1 MTSPFPRYLLL
12 LAAGL
17 FACLLAQAQQDTAR
31 NRRPGFSAESLFA
44 DSGKLTTGDY
54 MMHIEDAYQ
63 AFNHVTGMGRV
74 RHEMLDVRTQLNECD
89 SALRV
94 VSRVVTT
101 DGNTLDIRNLQM
113 FSILLKNVQN
123 EVLEYEQE
131 INEANKEL
139 LALKEELRGMMR
151 DTTLRQLI
159 HDSVA
164 RKPFMEQLRG
174 LRGKRRGADSI
185 LKASLTYMNQLKMQA
200 SALLITSSELNNKVE
215 ERLRMTGIKSF
226 SKEVPFLWESG
237 KAAKAAAA
245 IKAQVSGSYVNDEK
259 KAVKYYLKEVGGKRL
274 LLLLF
279 GAVFFW
285 WITYNL
291 KVIRKAGMAH
301 TLKHYQIH
309 FLAMQPLAGAF
320 ALMFSIA
327 PLFDMNAPAAYVESM
342 QFFLL
347 IALTFIFYK
356 QWPRERFKTWISV
369 VLLFVLFAWVGHTV
383 APTLMRRYTFILLN
397 GASMFAW
404 VIFLRKLPEQTG
416 LKRFIKTALV
426 INLLLNTLAI
436 IFNAYGRVSLSHVF
450 ATTAIF
456 SFTQAL
462 GLSVC
467 YKVVTEAILL
477 QVHGT
482 RVRQGIQKGF
492 DNTVVTAG
500 FQKPLLAVVVVIWLI
515 GFTTNMNMYTPLFQ
529 ALSRFLAVPRS
540 IGSVSFTFG
549 SVALFCIIIMLA
561 HMLQRYIGYFMGAVD
576 DEDEEGAK
584 GQRSRLLITKLV
596 LITAG
601 YLLAVA
607 ASGLPVDKITI
618 VLGALGVGI
627 GMGLQNIVNNFVSGI
642 ILIFD
647 RPLQI
652 GDSVDIGSKSG
663 KVKEIGL
670 RSSTLFTADG
680 AEVIIPNG
688 DILSQQITNWTFSN
702 NYKRLDLSVTIAG
715 AGDKEQLEKLI
726 ADALMTSPFVLQQKQ
741 PVVLFEKMKGNE
753 MSLKVYFWCTDVQKA
768 ELAKS
773 SAHFLL
779 YQAVTAAGLEL
790 K

>member
-1 MTSPFPRYLLL
+1 MTYPFLRYLLL
-12 LAAGL
+12 LAVGL
-17 FACLLAQAQQDTAR
+17 FACSIAQAQQDTSRFRR
-31 NRRPGFSAESLFA
+31 NGFAAESIFA
-44 DSGKLTTGDY
+44 DSGKLTSGDY

-63 AFNHVTGMGRV
+63 AFNHVMGMGKL
-74 RHEMLDVRTQLNECD
+74 RHEIYELKDQLNDSD

-94 VSRVVTT
+94 VGRVVNTV
-101 DGNTLDIRNLQM
+101 GNTLDVRNLQM
-113 FSILLKNVQN
+113 FSILLKNVQADI
-123 EVLEYEQE
+123 LESEQE
-131 INEANKEL
+131 ITAAGKEMEV
-139 LALKEELRGMMR
+139 LKEELRKLMR
-151 DTTLRQLI
+151 DTTLRKLVR
-159 HDSVA
+159 DSVA
-164 RKPFMEQLRG
+164 RLPFLEQLRG
-174 LRGKRRGADSI
+174 LRSKRRGADSV
-185 LKASLTYMNQLKMQA
+185 LKASLTYINQLKMQT
-200 SALLITSSELNNKVE
+200 SALQITCSELSNKVE

-245 IKAQVSGSYVNDEK
+245 IKARTSATQTGDEK
-259 KAVKYYLKEVGGKRL
+259 KALSYYLKEVGGKRL

-279 GAVFFW
+279 GAFFFW

-291 KVIRKAGMAH
+291 RVIRKNGMAH
-301 TLKHYQIH
+301 TLKHYHIYY
-309 FLAMQPLAGAF
+309 LAMQPIAAAF
-320 ALMFSIA
+320 VLMFSIA

-347 IALTFIFYK
+347 IALTFIFYR
-356 QWPRERFKTWISV
+356 QWPRPLFKTWLSV
-369 VLLFVLFAWVGHTV
+369 VVLFVLFAWVGHTTT
-383 APTLMRRYTFILLN
+383 PTLLRRYTFIVLC
-397 GASMFAW
+397 GASIAAW
-404 VIFLRKLPEQTG
+404 LVFLKRLPEQTA

-426 INLLLNTLAI
+426 INLLLNALAI
-436 IFNAYGRVSLSHVF
+436 LFNAYGRVTLSHVF

-462 GLSVC
+462 GLSACFTVL
-467 YKVVTEAILL
+467 TEGILL
-477 QVHGT
+477 QVHGS

-492 DNTVVTAG
+492 DGAVVTAG
-500 FQKPLLAVVVVIWLI
+500 FQKPLMAMTVLVWMI
-515 GFTTNMNMYTPLFQ
+515 GFTTNMNMYAPLSQ
-529 ALSRFLAVPRS
+529 GIGRFLATTRS
-540 IGSVSFTFG
+540 IGSVTFSFG
-549 SVALFCIIIMLA
+549 SVVLFFLIIMLA

-576 DEDEEGAK
+576 DEEEEGAK

-652 GDSVDIGSKSG
+652 GDSVDIGTKSG

-702 NYKRLDLSVTIAG
+702 NYKRLDLSLTIAG
-715 AGDKEQLEKLI
+715 TDDKERLEKLI
-726 ADALMTSPFVLQQKQ
+726 ADAVTTSPFTLQQKT
-741 PVVLFEKMKGNE
+741 PVVLFEKMKSGE
-753 MSLKVYFWCTDVQKA
+753 MSLKVYFWCAEVQKA

-779 YQAVTAAGLEL
+779 YQAVSAQGLEL

>member
-1 MTSPFPRYLLL
+1 MTYPLSRYLLL
-12 LAAGL
+12 LSV
-17 FACLLAQAQQDTAR
+17 CLLAFVTVQAQQDTGHFRR
-31 NRRPGFSAESLFA
+31 NGFSAESIFA

-63 AFNHVTGMGRV
+63 AFNHVMGMGRL
-74 RHEMLDVRTQLNECD
+74 RHEIQELKGRLNESD

-101 DGNTLDIRNLQM
+101 DGNTLDVRNLQM
-113 FSILLKNVQN
+113 FSILLKNVQAD
-123 EVLEYEQE
+123 VLEYEQD
-131 INEANKEL
+131 ITSAGKEME
-139 LALKEELRGMMR
+139 ALKEELRKLMR
-151 DTTLRQLI
+151 DTTLRQLVR
-159 HDSVA
+159 DSVA
-164 RKPFMEQLRG
+164 RRPFMEQLRG
-174 LRGKRRGADSI
+174 LRAKRRGADSV
-185 LKASLTYMNQLKMQA
+185 LKASLTFINQLKMQT
-200 SALLITSSELNNKVE
+200 SALQISCSELSAKVE
-215 ERLRMTGIKSF
+215 ERLRMTGIQSF

-245 IKAQVSGSYVNDEK
+245 IKAKASASLAGDEK
-259 KAVKYYLKEVGGKRL
+259 KAISYYLKEVGGKRL

-291 KVIRKAGMAH
+291 RAIRKAGMAH
-301 TLKHYQIH
+301 TLKHYHIYY
-309 FLAMQPLAGAF
+309 LATQPIAASF

-347 IALTFIFYK
+347 IALTFIFYR
-356 QWPRERFKTWISV
+356 QWPRELFKTWLAV
-369 VLLFVLFAWVGHTV
+369 VLLFVLFAWVGHTTT
-383 APTLMRRYTFILLN
+383 PTLLRRYTFIVLC
-397 GASMFAW
+397 GASVAAW
-404 VIFLRKLPEQTG
+404 LVFFKKLPEQTA
-416 LKRFIKTALV
+416 LKRFVKTALV

-436 IFNAYGRVSLSHVF
+436 VFNAYGRVTLSHAY

-467 YKVVTEAILL
+467 FTVLTESILL
-477 QVHGT
+477 QVHGS
-482 RVRQGIQKGF
+482 RVRQGVQKAF
-492 DNTVVTAG
+492 DGSVVTAG
-500 FQKPLLAVVVVIWLI
+500 FQKPLMAMTVLVWMI
-515 GFTTNMNMYTPLFQ
+515 GFTTNMNMYTPL
-529 ALSRFLAVPRS
+529 SHGIGRFLSTPRS
-540 IGSVSFTFG
+540 IGSVSFSFG
-549 SVALFCIIIMLA
+549 SVVLFFLIIMLA

-576 DEDEEGAK
+576 DEEEEGAK

-702 NYKRLDLSVTIAG
+702 NYKRLDLSVTIG
-715 AGDKEQLEKLI
+715 GSSDKDRLEKLI
-726 ADALMTSPFVLQQKQ
+726 THAVMTSPFVLQQKQ
-741 PVVLFEKMKGNE
+741 PVVLFEKMKQEE
-753 MSLKVYFWCTDVQKA
+753 MSLKVYFWCTEVQKA

-773 SAHFLL
+773 SVHFLL
-779 YQAVTAAGLEL
+779 YQAVSAQGLEL

>member
-1 MTSPFPRYLLL
+1 MTSPFPRYFL
-12 LAAGL
+12 L
-17 FACLLAQAQQDTAR
+17 FAGCLLACLQVQAQQDTSR
-31 NRRPGFSAESLFA
+31 NRRPGFSAESIFA

-74 RHEMLDVRTQLNECD
+74 RHDMFDIKEKLDECD

-94 VSRVVTT
+94 VSRVVNT
-101 DGNTLDIRNLQM
+101 DGNTLNVRNLQM
-113 FSILLKNVQN
+113 FSILLKNVQSD
-123 EVLEYEQE
+123 VQEYEVE
-131 INEANKEL
+131 IDGVNKGL
-139 LALKEELRGMMR
+139 LSLKEELRGLMR
-151 DTTLRQLI
+151 DTTLRQLV

-164 RKPFMEQLRG
+164 RRPFMEQLRG
-174 LRGKRRGADSI
+174 LRGKRRGADSV
-185 LKASLTYMNQLKMQA
+185 LKASLTFMNQLKMHV
-200 SALLITSSELNNKVE
+200 SALLISSSELSNKVE
-215 ERLRMTGIKSF
+215 ERVRMTGIKSF

-245 IKAQVSGSYVNDEK
+245 IKAQVSGSYAGDEK
-259 KAVKYYLKEVGGKRL
+259 KALNYYLKDVGGKRL

-285 WITYNL
+285 WVTYNL

-301 TLKHYQIH
+301 TLKHYHIY
-309 FLAMQPLAGAF
+309 FLAMQPLACAF
-320 ALMFSIA
+320 VLMFSIA
-327 PLFDMNAPAAYVESM
+327 PLFDMNAPATYVESM

-347 IALTFIFYK
+347 VALTFIFYK
-356 QWPRERFKTWISV
+356 QWPRELFKAWISV
-369 VLLFVLFAWVGHTV
+369 VVLFVLFAWVGHSTT
-383 APTLMRRYTFILLN
+383 PTLLRRYSFIVLN
-397 GASMFAW
+397 GGSMLAW
-404 VIFLRKLPEQTG
+404 VVFLRKLPEQTE
-416 LKRFIKTALV
+416 LKRFIKTALF

-450 ATTAIF
+450 ATTGIF

-467 YKVVTEAILL
+467 YKVITEAILL
-477 QVHGT
+477 QVHGS

-492 DNTVVTAG
+492 DGATVTAG
-500 FQKPLLAVVVVIWLI
+500 FQKPLMALVLLVWLI
-515 GFTTNMNMYTPLFQ
+515 GFTTNMNMYTPLSH
-529 ALSRFLAVPRS
+529 ALGRFLSLPRS

-549 SVALFCIIIMLA
+549 SVALFCLIIMLA

-715 AGDKEQLEKLI
+715 DSDKERLEQLI
-726 ADALMTSPFVLQQKQ
+726 ADAMMTSPFVLQQKQ
-741 PVVLFEKMKGNE
+741 PVVLFEKMKGEE